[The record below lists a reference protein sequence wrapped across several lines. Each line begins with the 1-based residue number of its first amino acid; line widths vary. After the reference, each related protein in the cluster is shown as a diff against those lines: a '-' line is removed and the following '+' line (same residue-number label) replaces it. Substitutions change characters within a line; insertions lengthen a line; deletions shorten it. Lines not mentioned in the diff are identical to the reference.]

1 MQNGSIG
8 RLMSYRHYFFYFLS
22 AITNTLIDHEW
33 ISPRSSTPRVTH
45 RRDDLVPH
53 DSSHESRLI
62 SPRIELWRLSFLRN
76 CPTNHS
82 GTIYRIAFIYIYRSQ
97 YSGVKRIYCSSR
109 IENGFDFVLLQLVQK
124 CFLLTNAPTRVVT
137 RYVRDLAISDFWK
150 RCFLW
155 STLLL
160 LGTEFSS
167 MFYES

>member
-1 MQNGSIG
+1 MNGSLRDPP
-8 RLMSYRHYFFYFLS
+8 RLVWRI
-22 AITNTLIDHEW
+22 A
-33 ISPRSSTPRVTH
+33 VTIWSH
-45 RRDDLVPH
+45 TIRR
-53 DSSHESRLI
+53 
-62 SPRIELWRLSFLRN
+62 
-76 CPTNHS
+76 TNHDLFRLES
-82 GTIYRIAFIYIYRSQ
+82 SYDASHSCVIAPPTTPERYIVLRSYIYIYRSQ

-137 RYVRDLAISDFWK
+137 LRYVRDLAISDFRK

-155 STLLL
+155 STLLF